1 MILYFSATGNGKYIS
16 EQIAEKTNE
25 TCMSIVDCI
34 REDKYVFSGEK
45 YSELWYRLI
54 SGVFHG
60 LLQNILTN
68 LE

>member
-34 REDKYVFSGEK
+34 HEDKYVFSDETILGIVVPT
-45 YSELWYRLI
+45 YFWRLPRI
-54 SGVFHG
+54 VA
-60 LLQNILTN
+60 
-68 LE
+68 E

>member
-34 REDKYVFSGEK
+34 REDKYVFLMK
-45 YSELWYRLI
+45 QYLELWCRLI
-54 SGVFHG
+54 SGVFYG
-60 LLQNILTN
+60 LL
-68 LE
+68 